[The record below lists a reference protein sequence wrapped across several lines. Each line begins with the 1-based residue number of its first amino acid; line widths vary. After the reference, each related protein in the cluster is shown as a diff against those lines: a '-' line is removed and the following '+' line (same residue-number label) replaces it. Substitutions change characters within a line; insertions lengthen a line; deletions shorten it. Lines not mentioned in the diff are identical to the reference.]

1 MPTIDP
7 NVIGNYSRF
16 IAVIIVLAISLF
28 LVWLVTIIDIV
39 KSDFKK
45 DVDKIVWFLFV
56 MIIPPIGAVLYLIIG
71 RFQKTKAS
79 SFSRYTRYRDIG
91 REE

>member
-7 NVIGNYSRF
+7 NVIASFNRF
-16 IAVIIVLAISLF
+16 IVLIIVLAISLF
-28 LVWLVTIIDIV
+28 LIWLVTLIDIV

-56 MIIPPIGAVLYLIIG
+56 MILPPIGAFLYLLIG
-71 RFQKTKAS
+71 RFQKTEAS
-79 SFSRYTRYRDIG
+79 SFSRSTRYRDIG
-91 REE
+91 RE

>member
-7 NVIGNYSRF
+7 NVIDYFSRF
-16 IAVIIVLAISLF
+16 IALIIVLSISLF

-45 DVDKIVWFLFV
+45 DVDKIVWFFFV
-56 MIIPPIGAVLYLIIG
+56 MIVPPIGAFLYLLIG
-71 RFQKTKAS
+71 RFQKTEAS
-79 SFSRYTRYRDIG
+79 SFSRSTRYRDIG
-91 REE
+91 RE

>member
-7 NVIGNYSRF
+7 NVIENFNRF
-16 IAVIIVLAISLF
+16 IALIIVLSISLF
-28 LVWLVTIIDIV
+28 FVWLVTIIDIV

-56 MIIPPIGAVLYLIIG
+56 MIIPPIGALLYLLIG
-71 RFQKTKAS
+71 RFQKTEAS
-79 SFSRYTRYRDIG
+79 SFSRSTRYRDIG
-91 REE
+91 RE

>member
-1 MPTIDP
+1 MT
-7 NVIGNYSRF
+7 VI
-16 IAVIIVLAISLF
+16 VIFSTVLF

-56 MIIPPIGAVLYLIIG
+56 LIIPPNRLFLVFAYRSI
-71 RFQKTKAS
+71 QK
-79 SFSRYTRYRDIG
+79 D
-91 REE
+91 